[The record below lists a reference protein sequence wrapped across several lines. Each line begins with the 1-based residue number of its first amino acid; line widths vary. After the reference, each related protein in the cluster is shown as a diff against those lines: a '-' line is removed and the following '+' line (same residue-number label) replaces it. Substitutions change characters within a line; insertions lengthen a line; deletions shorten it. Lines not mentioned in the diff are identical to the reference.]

1 MRATL
6 TIDDALM
13 RDLRRA
19 AESSGLSLEELVNRA
34 LRAGLGSLERPP
46 RRRRYGARVFA
57 MGNPIVDLDKAL
69 RLAGDL
75 EDEEIRASATGG
87 GS

>member
-1 MRATL
+1 MRTTL

-13 RDLRRA
+13 RDLRRT
-19 AESSGLSLEELVNRA
+19 AESSGLSLKELVNRA

-46 RRRRYGARVFA
+46 RRRRYRGRVFA
-57 MGNPIVDLDKAL
+57 MGNPVVGLDKAL

-75 EDEEIRASATGG
+75 EDEEIRRKVELRK
-87 GS
+87 